1 MIAAQFWILVGVVF
15 LFGGAMVAVYLGAK
29 ECSDNHSYQTVKT
42 EEV

>member
-1 MIAAQFWILVGVVF
+1 MIAAQFWILVGIAS

-29 ECSDNHSYQTVKT
+29 ECSDDHTYQTVKI